1 MKRIISQFHA
11 FGQAEMKAYLNLL
24 LDSTLLLL
32 SFQCVRQVSIFFFLR
47 NEFRFI
53 KIRVRMDLEQ
63 YQVLILHVLPFCP
76 IHSCDFRKTDSGRQ
90 A

>member
-32 SFQCVRQVSIFFFLR
+32 SFQCVRKFLFFSFLEMNLR
-47 NEFRFI
+47 LFRFI
-53 KIRVRMDLEQ
+53 KIT
-63 YQVLILHVLPFCP
+63 I
-76 IHSCDFRKTDSGRQ
+76 
-90 A
+90 